1 MRKPPRR
8 PDGKEWTKSQQLG
21 ARLMVRGKDLFEVAE
36 ELDIKPSTV
45 RDWRKLDGWETLL
58 EWTRAA
64 LTREEMEQLGVKSI
78 SLLDR
83 LMLLADASYA
93 TRRFLD
99 DALLN
104 EQIEPGEYA
113 LRMAQ
118 VLKTEREA
126 LRDHMTLSGFAE
138 LRAQAARKLAVMPS
152 SDAAPE
158 NLAQGEAPALLTPE
172 EERERALKIA
182 QVLAELG
189 GKVEVG

>member
-8 PDGKEWTKSQQLG
+8 PGGKEWTKSQQLG
-21 ARLMVRGKDLFEVAE
+21 ARLMVRGQDIFEIAE
-36 ELDIKPSTV
+36 ELDVKSNTV
-45 RDWRKLDGWETLL
+45 REWRKLEGWETLL
-58 EWTRAA
+58 AWTRAE

-83 LMLLADASYA
+83 LMQLADASYA

-99 DALLN
+99 DALVN
-104 EQIEPGEYA
+104 DKIEPGEYA

-138 LRAQAARKLAVMPS
+138 LRLTAARKMAVMPS
-152 SDAAPE
+152 AEAAPE
-158 NLAQGEAPALLTPE
+158 NLAQGEAPAPLTPE
-172 EERERALKIA
+172 EERDRALKIA
-182 QVLAELG
+182 QVFAELG

>member
-8 PDGKEWTKSQQLG
+8 PDGKEWTKSQRHG
-21 ARLMVRGKDLFEVAE
+21 ARLTVSGKDYFEIAE
-36 ELDIKPSTV
+36 DLDVKPGTV
-45 RDWRKLDGWETLL
+45 RDWRKLDGWEALL
-58 EWTRAA
+58 EWSRSEMV
-64 LTREEMEQLGVKSI
+64 REDLEQLGAKSL
-78 SLLDR
+78 SMLER
-83 LMLLADASYA
+83 LMGLADASYT

-104 EQIEPGEYA
+104 GKIEPGEYA

-138 LRAQAARKLAVMPS
+138 LRMQAARKMAVMPS
-152 SDAAPE
+152 AGAAPE
-158 NLAQGEAPALLTPE
+158 NMALDEAPEPLTPE
-172 EERERALKIA
+172 QEREHAVQIA